1 MQIKASTAL
10 RNEYPKIS
18 ELAHASGEP
27 VFITNKGEAD
37 LVVLSIEAF
46 EEREKLLTGSRISIC
61 ARSVLYPPKKPSM
74 RSWSISGYLVSIL
87 MPDRFTQIRCWPN
100 RNTANWC

>member
-27 VFITNKGEAD
+27 IFITNKGEAD

-46 EEREKLLTGSRISIC
+46 EEKMLAHR
-61 ARSVLYPPKKPSM
+61 A
-74 RSWSISGYLVSIL
+74 SIL
-87 MPDRFTQIRCWPN
+87 EAEFSRLSGAPTYTMEQVNEMVKEKFRHAQSEN
-100 RNTANWC
+100 

>member
-1 MQIKASTAL
+1 MQIKASTAP

-46 EEREKLLTGSRISIC
+46 EEREKMLAHR
-61 ARSVLYPPKKPSM
+61 A
-74 RSWSISGYLVSIL
+74 SIL
-87 MPDRFTQIRCWPN
+87 EAEFSRLSGAPTYTMDQVNAMVKEKFRHAQSEN
-100 RNTANWC
+100 